1 MGLPDEIHSSQKIK
15 QQLELKGLSLTDI
28 EEQLSLFKRGMPPVR
43 LVRPA
48 RIDDGIRKFP
58 ADRVEALTGLQH
70 IARDN
75 GRFLKLVPA
84 SGAASRMFKA
94 LQDLESRQEK
104 IDFDYL
110 RANRDSDRSALEG
123 LTFFEN
129 LDKFA
134 FYDDLNEAVKKNGQN
149 LSDLLDN
156 GRLKEIMQVILKPE
170 GLGYSDFPKGMIP
183 FHKYSKTTRT
193 AVAEHLHEAIRYVLD
208 SDGTAR
214 LHFTVQEKHR
224 DNFMKHIE
232 FCRKQFADEE
242 VNFEIS
248 VSSQRKDTET
258 LAVTLEDQ
266 PLLDEEGLLL
276 FRPGGHGAL
285 LYNLLDLNADL
296 VYIKNI
302 DNVIPGNLFEAQ
314 VVYKQVLGGLL
325 VELQDKIF
333 GALRDLESDDI
344 SSERLRAIA
353 IFSRDNL
360 NIDVPEELFKQGGE
374 DLKRFLAEHLNRPLR
389 VCGMVKNEGEPGGGP
404 FWIENSEGQVSLQ
417 IVESAQVDL
426 DNPEQKEIFE
436 SSTHFNPVDI
446 VAGLRDYRGRPFD
459 LLKYRDM
466 EAGIITVKS
475 RYGREIKAM
484 ELPGLWNG
492 SMAHFNTVF
501 VEIPIETFN
510 PAKTVNDLLRPRHQ
524 KTED

>member
-1 MGLPDEIHSSQKIK
+1 MGLPDDIQSSQKIK

-28 EEQLSLFKRGMPPVR
+28 QEQVSFFNQGMPPSK
-43 LVRPA
+43 LVRA
-48 RIDDGIRKFP
+48 ATVGDGIRRFP
-58 ADRVEALTGLQH
+58 DERVEALTGLQH

-75 GRFLKLVPA
+75 GRFLKFVPA

-134 FYDDLNEAVKKNGQN
+134 FYEDLNEAVKKDGQN

-156 GRLKEIMQVILKPE
+156 GRLKEIMQIILKPE

-183 FHKYSKTTRT
+183 FHKYQLEIRT
-193 AVAEHLHEAIRYVLD
+193 AVAEHFHEAIRYVQD

-224 DNFMKHIE
+224 DGFEKHIE
-232 FCRKQFADEE
+232 QCRQQFTGEQ
-242 VNFEIS
+242 VNFEVSI
-248 VSSQRKDTET
+248 SSQRKDTET
-258 LAVTLEDQ
+258 LAVTLEDR

-285 LYNLLDLNADL
+285 LYNLLELEADL

-302 DNVIPGNLFEAQ
+302 DNVIPANLFEQQ
-314 VVYKQVLGGLL
+314 VLYKQVLGGIL
-325 VELQDKIF
+325 VEIQDEIF
-333 GALRDLESDDI
+333 GALRDMEGDDI
-344 SSERLRAIA
+344 SAERLRAIA

-360 NIDVPEELFKQGGE
+360 NIDVPDELFKQGGE
-374 DLKRFLAEHLNRPLR
+374 ELKRFLAKHLNRPLR

-404 FWIENSEGQVSLQ
+404 FWVEDSKGQVSLQ

-426 DNPEQKEIFE
+426 NNPDQKDIFE

-446 VAGLRDYRGRPFD
+446 VTGLRDYRGKPFD
-459 LLKYRDM
+459 LLEYRDM

-510 PAKTVNDLLRPRHQ
+510 PVKTVNDLLRPRHQ
-524 KTED
+524 QTGV